1 MKGMHLGNIKQSH
14 NLISGRCKPCIGM
27 IFASLVVTVS
37 SGLSA
42 QNSTLP
48 LPDEVPVF
56 GSENRS
62 ATLHYFS
69 SNLLKHMQ
77 NSANQEAFNGLE
89 QITPAVSLVAISELV
104 IEDERPNDIHQKYH
118 GLCNIITTPDDA
130 LSKVVA
136 EGDAGY
142 PTCAI
147 ERSIII
153 TSGSLLA

>member
-1 MKGMHLGNIKQSH
+1 
-14 NLISGRCKPCIGM
+14 M
-27 IFASLVVTVS
+27 IFASAVITLS
-37 SGLSA
+37 IGLST

-48 LPDEVPVF
+48 RPDEVTVF
-56 GSENRS
+56 KNEDQS
-62 ATLHYFS
+62 ANVNSFS
-69 SNLLKHMQ
+69 SHVLKQLQ
-77 NSANQEAFNGLE
+77 NSANQEAFNGLK

-104 IEDERPNDIHQKYH
+104 IEDERPNGLYQKYH

-142 PTCAI
+142 PTGAI